1 MIGGVRIRATAAG
14 QISLMMLEGDMDAS
28 AAPELSQALA
38 DVLTREASPR
48 IVLDLTGVSC
58 VDSYGLGVVVE
69 ALKRARAVGGDVRLC
84 GLQDDVRSILEMT
97 GLMRQVRVYSDRDEA
112 ASQWT

>member
-1 MIGGVRIRATAAG
+1 
-14 QISLMMLEGDMDAS
+14 MDAS

-48 IVLDLTGVSC
+48 IVLDLTGVSY

-97 GLMRQVRVYSDRDEA
+97 GLMRQIRVYSDRDEA